1 MWARIRAVFRSLFGW
16 MIRGAENPELLL
28 RQLID
33 DMKAEVPKLNAQVA
47 EVVKHEKMLEM
58 KAERL
63 RDKVA
68 ALEPKVEAA
77 VKLGPEHKD
86 AAKRMIGQL
95 QTARQELAVLE
106 DQLVRAGETSE
117 SMMRKRD
124 AYEQRIKRQVDEA
137 RKQLSRAQ
145 QAEVEEEL
153 AQVMGAF
160 QVGDASDTLDRV
172 TEQIDEKLARA
183 QARQEVAAESLDSEV
198 DELELDVADHQSELA
213 YVEYQRQLGLIPDEE
228 AERTMQAVSDTAA
241 VDEGPAIVEQA
252 EEEIET
258 QQE

>member
-16 MIRGAENPELLL
+16 MIRGVENPELLL

-63 RDKVA
+63 REQVA

-77 VKLGPEHKD
+77 VKPVPEH
-86 AAKRMIGQL
+86 
-95 QTARQELAVLE
+95 
-106 DQLVRAGETSE
+106 
-117 SMMRKRD
+117 
-124 AYEQRIKRQVDEA
+124 KRQVDEA

-145 QAEVEEEL
+145 QAEVEQEL
-153 AQVMGAF
+153 VQVMGAF
-160 QVGDASDTLDRV
+160 QVGDASETLDRV

-228 AERTMQAVSDTAA
+228 AERTMQAVSDTPA